1 MPTIRDVAAL
11 AGVSYTTVS
20 HVVNETRPVRADK
33 RERVLAAVAELRFV
47 PSAVARSLKAQATG
61 TIGMLVP
68 SNINPYFA
76 EIAQGV
82 ENRARRHGYC
92 VFLCN
97 SDNDVDVQREWLR
110 VLNEKRVDGLIIA
123 SVGDEAAAAEAL
135 RQITVPVVVIDRPI
149 AGIRADRV
157 QVDHRAGAAIATQHL
172 IALGHRRIA
181 CIAGPDNTTV
191 SAHRVDGF
199 RLTMAEHGVSL
210 PDEALVVADFT
221 SPGGYSA
228 ALTLFRDYAPTAI
241 FASNDAMAIGALRA
255 AAERGIRIPEDCS
268 IVGFDDIEMSRYVYP
283 ALSTVGQTIARL
295 GDVAAS
301 GLLDRITGR
310 ITGDVQHHVLAPRL
324 LLRESTS
331 APPPDTGTRRAV
343 AGPFAKIIT

>member
-20 HVVNETRPVRADK
+20 HVVNDTRPVRADK
-33 RERVLAAVAELRFV
+33 RERVLAAVAELHFV
-47 PSAVARSLKAQATG
+47 PSAVARSLKAQATR

-68 SNINPYFA
+68 SNTNPYFA

-82 ENRARRHGYC
+82 ENLARRHGYC

-97 SDNDVDVQREWLR
+97 SDNDVEVQREWLR
-110 VLNEKRVDGLIIA
+110 VLHEKRVDGLIIA

-135 RQITVPVVVIDRPI
+135 RHVTVPVVVIDRPI

-157 QVDHRAGAAIATQHL
+157 QVDHRAGAAIATRHL
-172 IALGHRRIA
+172 IDIGHRRIA
-181 CIAGPDNTTV
+181 CIAGPDSTTV

-199 RLTMAEHGVSL
+199 RLAMTEHGLPL
-210 PDEALVVADFT
+210 PDESIVVADFT
-221 SPGGYSA
+221 SPGGYNA
-228 ALTLFRDYAPTAI
+228 AVALFRDYAPTAI
-241 FASNDAMAIGALRA
+241 FASNDAMAIGVLRA

-283 ALSTVGQTIARL
+283 ALSTVGQTIGRL
-295 GDVAAS
+295 GEVAAI

-310 ITGDVQHHVLAPRL
+310 VTGEVQHHMLVPRL
-324 LLRESTS
+324 LVRESTT
-331 APPPDTGTRRAV
+331 APRRATRARV
-343 AGPFAKIIT
+343 AAKPAPSQKS